1 MNGADE
7 GGTGDESLTDEQS
20 YARDEE
26 PPYSREREQERERE
40 HGSNGV
46 EEGEG
51 EGKGEDERITVDPSL
66 TGADSAGDSSR
77 RADTTRAA
85 TPTAPGGPPG
95 RDPGRDG
102 PTPGANA
109 HRNWFGLLVGLA
121 VAAFLTAAITVL
133 TQDAIEP
140 VLGVTALGI
149 GFAAAAGIARTSAP
163 WLFEALSAA
172 WVEHRRSVWVAT
184 GMFAVGIAIGIALL
198 LAGVNLLEIVAE
210 LLEEELLPE
219 LEDEQANGE
228 LEFTATFFI
237 QNNSVPFLMAI
248 GGALTLGLLTAF
260 IMVFNGIIVG
270 NVSAAAAEIA
280 GVDFILAA
288 LVPHGIFEL
297 PALFLAA
304 GVGFRLLSRFGQRVL
319 GSRNAFFTRPYLV
332 RTALF
337 VLFAWLLLVLAAFV
351 ETYVTPELLEV
362 LFADL
367 LEGPDDAPV
376 TP

>member
-7 GGTGDESLTDEQS
+7 GGTGGESSADEQPHV
-20 YARDEE
+20 RDED
-26 PPYSREREQERERE
+26 PPHRRKLEQERERE
-40 HGSNGV
+40 HGSNGAG
-46 EEGEG
+46 EGEG
-51 EGKGEDERITVDPSL
+51 EGENQQITVDPSL

-77 RADTTRAA
+77 HADETHAIDTD
-85 TPTAPGGPPG
+85 PTGGPPG
-95 RDPGRDG
+95 QDPVRDG
-102 PTPGANA
+102 PSPGANA
-109 HRNWFGLLVGLA
+109 HRNWFGILVGLS
-121 VAAFLTAAITVL
+121 VAAFLTAAVTVL

-140 VLGVTALGI
+140 VLGVTALGV
-149 GFAAAAGIARTSAP
+149 GFAAAAGIARTNTP
-163 WLFEALSAA
+163 WLFDVLSAA

-184 GMFAVGIAIGIALL
+184 GMFAVGTAIGIALL

-319 GSRNAFFTRPYLV
+319 GSRDVFFTRPYLV
-332 RTALF
+332 RTAVF

-351 ETYVTPELLEV
+351 EAYVTPELLEV
-362 LFADL
+362 LFAEL
-367 LEGPDDAPV
+367 LEGPEDGPV

>member
-1 MNGADE
+1 MNSADE
-7 GGTGDESLTDEQS
+7 GGTADESLTDEQPD
-20 YARDEE
+20 ARDEE
-26 PPYSREREQERERE
+26 PPHSRELERERD
-40 HGSNGV
+40 S
-46 EEGEG
+46 EG

-77 RADTTRAA
+77 RADATRA
-85 TPTAPGGPPG
+85 TDTDSDSDPTAPGGPPG

-109 HRNWFGLLVGLA
+109 HRNWFGILVGLS

-140 VLGVTALGI
+140 VLGITALGI

-163 WLFEALSAA
+163 WLFETLSAA

-184 GMFAVGIAIGIALL
+184 GMFAVGTAIGIALL
-198 LAGVNLLEIVAE
+198 FAGVNLLEIVAE

-228 LEFTATFFI
+228 LEFTAMFFI
-237 QNNSVPFLMAI
+237 ENNSIPFLMAI

-270 NVSAAAAEIA
+270 NVSAAAADIA

-319 GSRNAFFTRPYLV
+319 GSRDAFFTRPYLV
-332 RTALF
+332 RTAVF

-351 ETYVTPELLEV
+351 EAYVTPELLEV

-367 LEGPDDAPV
+367 LEGPEDAPV